1 MSITPMVMKKFPS
14 LEKQREQE
22 IENLLGELEAKVFT
36 LQGEASPG
44 SSETTEAKPQRSTT
58 KKSFSR
64 SPHLTHKPL
73 ADNEA
78 LQALRDKL
86 PQNKKQNHK
95 N

>member
-14 LEKQREQE
+14 LEERRNQ
-22 IENLLGELEAKVFT
+22 ELEKQLSDLEVKVFT
-36 LQGEASPG
+36 PQEKVSHD
-44 SSETTEAKPQRSTT
+44 SSETTEAKPQRNTT

-64 SPHLTHKPL
+64 APHLMQKPL

-78 LQALRDKL
+78 LRALRDSL